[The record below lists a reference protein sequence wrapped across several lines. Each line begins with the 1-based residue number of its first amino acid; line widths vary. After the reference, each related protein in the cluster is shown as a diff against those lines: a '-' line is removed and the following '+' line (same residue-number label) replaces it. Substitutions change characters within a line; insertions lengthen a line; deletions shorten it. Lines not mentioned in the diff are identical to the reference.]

1 MSEVFRTPEERFAGL
16 EGYDFAPNY
25 IDLTGD
31 LDGLRMHYV
40 DEGEGA
46 PILLLHGEPT
56 WSFLYRKMITNLTGS
71 GRVVAP
77 DYIGFGRSDKVT
89 EIDWYTYDR
98 HVDSMKRFIEEL
110 DLRDITLVV
119 HDWGGPIGLRLAVEN
134 EDRFARLVIL
144 NTAVFRP
151 RPGKPPNQA
160 FLAWR
165 DFAEKNPDLPV
176 GFILQ
181 GATATD
187 LSEAVIAGYE
197 APFVTPASKAGVAAF
212 PLIVPLA
219 VDDPGAAEMAATS
232 EALTKWSK
240 PTLVAFSDSDPLFSP
255 RVGEALSE
263 RIPGASFAVAEGAS
277 HFLQEDKGEAIA
289 DLVRSFVKEA

>member
-1 MSEVFRTPEERFAGL
+1 MSDVFRTPDDRFAGL
-16 EGYDFAPNY
+16 EGYDFTPNY

-40 DEGEGA
+40 DEGVGT

-56 WSFLYRKMITNLTGS
+56 WSFLYRKVIPGLTGS

-89 EIDWYTYDR
+89 EMGWYTYDR
-98 HVDSMKRFIEEL
+98 HVESMERFIDEL

-134 EDRFARLVIL
+134 EDRFSRLVIL

-165 DFAEKNPDLPV
+165 EFAEKNPDLPV

-212 PLIVPLA
+212 PLIVPLS

-263 RIPGASFAVAEGAS
+263 RIPGATFAVVEGAS